1 MTVQPKIYRV
11 VFDNDSL
18 RYNGVGWE
26 VVEQLEFKVPMS
38 GYSTQYDQRLTI
50 ERTIIRAM
58 PFDKSSA
65 AAS

>member
-11 VFDNDSL
+11 VFDVSL